1 MTSKIALCF
10 IISGKH
16 CVNKEAIWKKWIKA
30 NADIINVYFH
40 YKDYSLI
47 KSKWIQNH
55 AIPQHLI
62 QKTEYY
68 NVVPA
73 YMSVLSFAYVHDP
86 NNQWFCLLTESCC
99 PLIHPEQFRHLFL
112 HNSQKSVI
120 RWQPAYWNI
129 EYHKRAN
136 LRHLSSRFHLAND
149 PWFILCRYHV
159 LKCQQ
164 FMIDYNKTYT
174 LICRGGLANESIF
187 AIMLET
193 YLELGSLSRHQIV
206 NKSSTLCNWEKMST
220 PTSPYVFKTGDKYET
235 DYISTHIEDYSMFI
249 RKINPSYPDELLLNN
264 IYGGK
269 RPFKQRWYFIFYGIL
284 YLLFVISLGV
294 MVLR

>member
-1 MTSKIALCF
+1 
-10 IISGKH
+10 
-16 CVNKEAIWKKWIKA
+16 
-30 NADIINVYFH
+30 
-40 YKDYSLI
+40 
-47 KSKWIQNH
+47 
-55 AIPQHLI
+55 
-62 QKTEYY
+62 
-68 NVVPA
+68 
-73 YMSVLSFAYVHDP
+73 
-86 NNQWFCLLTESCC
+86 
-99 PLIHPEQFRHLFL
+99 
-112 HNSQKSVI
+112 
-120 RWQPAYWNI
+120 
-129 EYHKRAN
+129 
-136 LRHLSSRFHLAND
+136 
-149 PWFILCRYHV
+149 
-159 LKCQQ
+159 
-164 FMIDYNKTYT
+164 MIDYNKTYT

-193 YLELGSLSRHQIV
+193 YLELGSLARHQIV